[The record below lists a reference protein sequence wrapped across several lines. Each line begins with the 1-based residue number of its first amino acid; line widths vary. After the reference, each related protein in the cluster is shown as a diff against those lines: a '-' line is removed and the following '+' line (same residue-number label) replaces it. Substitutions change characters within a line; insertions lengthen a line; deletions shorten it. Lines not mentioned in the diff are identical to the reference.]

1 MKRTNKGTWKSD
13 RKVEDDYVVKKALAA
28 WGDSSRELEDSK
40 GLEEASMVVIQDE
53 ANVFV
58 ENFAPMA

>member
-1 MKRTNKGTWKSD
+1 M
-13 RKVEDDYVVKKALAA
+13 RKAATDYVVKKALAA
-28 WGDSSRELEDSK
+28 WGDSSSESEDSK
-40 GLEEASMVVIQDE
+40 GPGDASMVVIQDE